1 MKNKKQEKTNQ
12 ATHKGGHTHKGG
24 RDTGGD
30 VKGEGWK
37 KSRRGGGEGEAVS
50 KKRKKKNQ
58 FFFPQRGRGAPLDPS
73 QEERPLL
80 DVGQKT

>member
-37 KSRRGGGEGEAVS
+37 KREAVS
-50 KKRKKKNQ
+50 KKRKKKNK